1 MSLSLGC
8 TDRPLRVAIV
18 GSGPSG
24 FYAAEALFKAKLSLE
39 VDLYERLPAPFGLV
53 RYGVAPDHAKIKNVI
68 SLYEKITRDQR
79 FTFYGNINIGR
90 DVNVGDLKKFYDC
103 IIFACGAENERHL
116 GIPNETYYGSHTTT
130 EFVGWYNGHPE
141 YQNRRFDFSHPTAV
155 IVGMGNVAMD
165 VARILCKTVDE
176 LKNSD
181 ITSHA
186 LEVLSLS
193 HVKEIHVI
201 GRRGPVQAAFTPAV
215 IREFGELV
223 DCDVVMD
230 PKYLEINASSQEELE
245 DIEFPS
251 RKKNFE
257 ILKKY
262 SSLKGAGKSKKLI
275 FHFLK
280 SPIAVEGAGRL
291 EKLVLEQNQ
300 LIGKAGHQSVRG
312 VGQMEEID
320 CGIMFRSVGYWG
332 VPIKGLPFD
341 REEGIFPNQAGRL
354 VDNGK
359 VLPGLYAVGWIK
371 RGATGIIGTNKPD
384 SEETVNNLLVDITN
398 LKGCECPSRGQL
410 EEFLKEKKI
419 RFVNYQDWEK
429 INAAEIKRGEFVGK
443 PREKFTTISE
453 MLACVG
459 K

>member
-1 MSLSLGC
+1 MSFILGNK
-8 TDRPLRVAIV
+8 DRPLRVAIV

-24 FYAAEALFKAKLSLE
+24 FYALDALLRAKLTLK
-39 VDLYERLPAPFGLV
+39 VDVFDRLPAPFGLV
-53 RYGVAPDHAKIKNVI
+53 RYGVAPDHPKIKDVI
-68 SLYEKITRDQR
+68 RIYEKMAQDKK
-79 FTFYGNINIGR
+79 FSFFGNVNVGR
-90 DVNVGDLKKFYDC
+90 DVCVSDLQKFYDC

-116 GIPNETYYGSHTTT
+116 GIPNETYFGSHTAT

-141 YQNRRFDFSHPTAV
+141 YQNRRFDFSHSTAL

-176 LKNSD
+176 LQKTD

-193 HVKEIHVI
+193 RVKEIHVI

-215 IREFGELV
+215 IREFADLA

-230 PKYLEINASSQEELE
+230 PKYLEINSSSQQELE
-245 DIEFPS
+245 DIEFPT

-257 ILKKY
+257 ILRKY
-262 SSLKGAGKSKKLI
+262 SNLKNTGKAKNLI

-312 VGQMEEID
+312 LGNLEEIE

-359 VLPGLYAVGWIK
+359 VLLGMYAVGWIK

-384 SEETVNNLLVDITN
+384 SEETVNNLLADIKN
-398 LKGCECPSRGQL
+398 LKGCEYPHQEQF
-410 EEFLKEKKI
+410 EEFLKQKKI